1 MDEAEVAVGSFVV
14 AGCEPPGILELVKA
28 AFDHVAQGIDC
39 GIDRQLDEAVA
50 LGRDHCGAAAPL
62 HIFANEVSIIALVGE
77 QHLGRWSIGIH
88 HRHIALE
95 VADFTAC
102 QRHRYGQAQRIDAE
116 MDFGR
121 EATF

>member
-1 MDEAEVAVGSFVV
+1 VDEAEVAVCSFIV
-14 AGCEPPGILELVKA
+14 AGCQSSGILELVKA
-28 AFDHVAQGIDC
+28 AFDHVTQGIDS
-39 GIDRQLDEAVA
+39 GIDRQLDQAVA
-50 LGRDHCGAAAPL
+50 LGRDHGGAAAPL
-62 HIFANEVSIIALVGE
+62 HIFANEVSIIALVGK

-88 HRHIALE
+88 HRHIAFE

-121 EATF
+121 KATF